1 MYKTYSSAPLPF
13 MGQKRRFVRD
23 FKEVLKQFGDVDVI
37 VDLFG
42 GSGLL
47 AHVAKRECPEKRV
60 VYNDFDGFCD
70 RLANVSV
77 TNEILRRLRPIMATV
92 PPNKR
97 VPKEQRDKML
107 SIISEYE
114 EKGCHVDYITLSASI
129 LFSGKWV
136 TTYQG
141 LTKQTMY
148 NMMRL
153 SDYEVDGYLDGLE
166 VVHADYRE
174 VFAAFPDK
182 KRTLF
187 LIDPPYLSTEVG
199 SYECYW
205 KLGDYLD
212 VLKLLVE
219 TRYIYF
225 TSNKSQIVELCW
237 WLNDNAASLGNP
249 FKDAEIHKRYN
260 NLNYNAGFTDMMLVK
275 G

>member
-1 MYKTYSSAPLPF
+1 
-13 MGQKRRFVRD
+13 MGQKRRFVRN
-23 FKEVLKQFGDVDVI
+23 FKEALKRFDDVDTI

-47 AHVAKRECPEKRV
+47 AHVAKRECPTKRV

-77 TNEILRRLRPIMATV
+77 TNEILRRLRPIMAEV

-97 VPKEQRDKML
+97 VPRELQDKIL
-107 SIISEYE
+107 AIIAEYE
-114 EKGCHVDYITLSASI
+114 DKGCYVDYITLSASI

-136 TTYQG
+136 KTYQE
-141 LTKQTMY
+141 LTRQTMY
-148 NMMRL
+148 NVIKM
-153 SDYEVDGYLDGLE
+153 SDYNVNGYLEGLE
-166 VVHADYRE
+166 VVHADYRK

-182 KRTLF
+182 RKTLF

-212 VLKLLVE
+212 VLKLLVS

-249 FKDAEIHKRYN
+249 FKDAEMHKRYN
-260 NLNYNAGFTDMMLVK
+260 NLNYNAGFTDIMLVK